1 MEREVTH
8 NPKNLGED
16 LISSK
21 IAPWQLSV
29 THEWI
34 MLEASSNPC
43 AEIPASP
50 ADGIRIA
57 QDGFPSKK
65 TGSSPW
71 LSLVVSLLTIIVLC
85 WNHHYHHCHPCSY
98 YHYHDPFHP
107 AQLFT
112 KNMPM
117 ILMSACL
124 CLYSIGNV
132 HTSLC
137 LLGLQMA
144 KMCRRA
150 HLTHSVDP
158 EKLGCVADI
167 GYIHTFSPYV
177 CVYGPIY
184 ESIYLSI
191 CLSACCLSIY
201 MFLYLSLYLPNYRSI
216 YPSIYLSMYLS
227 IYPSI

>member
-1 MEREVTH
+1 MSESCWRLPQIHVQKSRPAQRMGYELLRTGFPPRKQVPPRDCH
-8 NPKNLGED
+8 WSYHYL
-16 LISSK
+16 
-21 IAPWQLSV
+21 QLLFYAGIIIIIIV
-29 THEWI
+29 
-34 MLEASSNPC
+34 
-43 AEIPASP
+43 IPA
-50 ADGIRIA
+50 
-57 QDGFPSKK
+57 
-65 TGSSPW
+65 
-71 LSLVVSLLTIIVLC
+71 VTIITMILFILP
-85 WNHHYHHCHPCSY
+85 NYI
-98 YHYHDPFHP
+98 
-107 AQLFT
+107 FT